1 MSILGP
7 HIINSDQGN
16 VSLSLP
22 AVHNSVY

>member
-7 HIINSDQGN
+7 YIIYCNQGN

-22 AVHNSVY
+22 AVSNSG